1 MILPTKIDKKVL
13 VILIVALVL
22 VLLIGFAAYK
32 YLTESASSVQNSVG
46 GANTENQNPADSG
59 KNQPENIPSVQVQL
73 QAAGGA
79 EEDDGFS
86 VCLDKCGDGQ
96 CQASDPGCDKKN
108 NMNCICSETKE
119 ECPQDCK

>member
-13 VILIVALVL
+13 VILIVVLAL

-32 YLTESASSVQNSVG
+32 YLTKSASSVQNSIG

-59 KNQPENIPSVQVQL
+59 ENQSDGIPSVQVQL
-73 QAAGGA
+73 QAVGGA

-96 CQASDPGCDKKN
+96 CQASDSGCDRAN
-108 NMNCICSETKE
+108 NMNCICPETAQ